1 LAETLP
7 AYRIVRFA
15 ASRSQFTRQNGQSR
29 AKRTST
35 IYACFGIDMG
45 LTTMINAKLIV
56 TDPGVC
62 FVASPSSDASLLQR
76 EPSLPHHD

>member
-1 LAETLP
+1 MP
-7 AYRIVRFA
+7 AL
-15 ASRSQFTRQNGQSR
+15 
-29 AKRTST
+29 
-35 IYACFGIDMG
+35 GIDMG

-62 FVASPSSDASLLQR
+62 FVASPSSDASILQR